1 MTDPTLL
8 QLAARL
14 CRAFVLTAATTAL
27 VLAPVLLLLA
37 IVA

>member
-1 MTDPTLL
+1 MTDRTLL
-8 QLAARL
+8 HLAARL

-27 VLAPVLLLLA
+27 LIAPVLLLLA